1 MPDTKTESDLYKKL
15 GVPEGTKKI
24 LLSFGGSLGAQRVNE
39 EILALMR
46 DYTAHHPEIFH
57 IHATGKIEYE
67 DAMAMAKEYR
77 IDSKPNIRLLEYI
90 YDMPLWEKAAD
101 AVVCRAGAMTL
112 AELALLGKA
121 CVLIPSPNVTD
132 NHQEKNARAIAQRGG
147 AVVMLEKDCTAQALL
162 ETIQQILAEPKHYE
176 EMCSAMRTSCVLDS
190 AERICDIMQQL
201 IK

>member
-1 MPDTKTESDLYKKL
+1 
-15 GVPEGTKKI
+15 
-24 LLSFGGSLGAQRVNE
+24 
-39 EILALMR
+39 
-46 DYTAHHPEIFH
+46 
-57 IHATGKIEYE
+57 
-67 DAMAMAKEYR
+67 MA
-77 IDSKPNIRLLEYI
+77 
-90 YDMPLWEKAAD
+90 AAD
-101 AVVCRAGAMTL
+101 VVISRAGASACNEIAASGTP
-112 AELALLGKA
+112 

-176 EMCSAMRTSCVLDS
+176 EMCTAMRTSCVLDS